1 MGEYEAT
8 LESTRTSS
16 SGQVSRLHA
25 EHEFREQVDDA
36 GTLHAKEV
44 VRFKSQRALLLWSWM
59 CRTLRARRMHQ
70 KHVKLVQ
77 AFTSSE
83 LVEARN
89 WAATPNTTIHSLNDQ
104 LLAAKTKANEVG
116 ELEEAVRARDNRI
129 SELTR
134 MLQDTQTE
142 LDSIKTGIDHD
153 MRRLQDENVELKS
166 QLEALNQKFLTDA
179 ERVKK
184 RTQELK
190 ASYEK
195 QIGELKEKIS
205 VDADEAAAVSTKRNS
220 ISSRKWM
227 R

>member
-1 MGEYEAT
+1 MRRRWSPHERRPLAKYHVCMPSYEFYVSKLT
-8 LESTRTSS
+8 MPVHCTRKKSS
-16 SGQVSRLHA
+16 DSNLNG
-25 EHEFREQVDDA
+25 
-36 GTLHAKEV
+36 
-44 VRFKSQRALLLWSWM
+44 RFSFGHGCVAP
-59 CRTLRARRMHQ
+59 LRARRMHQ

-89 WAATPNTTIHSLNDQ
+89 WAATSNTTIHSLNDQ

-153 MRRLQDENVELKS
+153 TCDSFRMRMSN
-166 QLEALNQKFLTDA
+166 LNL
-179 ERVKK
+179 
-184 RTQELK
+184 
-190 ASYEK
+190 
-195 QIGELKEKIS
+195 
-205 VDADEAAAVSTKRNS
+205 
-220 ISSRKWM
+220 SSRP
-227 R
+227 